1 MCKKYFFELRRAYRV
16 QVRAA
21 LAEFRALD
29 QFAPDENALRAGC
42 RVSALVRGFASQLG
56 CSARVAADCLGLE

>member
-1 MCKKYFFELRRAYRV
+1 MCKKYFSELCRAYRL

-29 QFAPDENALRAGC
+29 QFAPDENALRAGF
-42 RVSALVRGFASQLG
+42 RNGGVG
-56 CSARVAADCLGLE
+56 